1 MDWRQVTSAAAQGS
15 DALFSLAGEI
25 GAALSVRGQTVA
37 VSESSS
43 GGLISAALLSVPGA
57 SRFYR
62 GAGVIYT
69 PQAFRGLLG
78 LTRDDMEGLRSSTEP
93 YARLLAG
100 VIRTRLQADWGL
112 CETGA
117 AGPDGNIY
125 GDAAGHSCM
134 AVSGPGGLLASTTL
148 ETRLADR
155 HTNMFLFAAE
165 ALRLLGNHLA

>member
-1 MDWRQVTSAAAQGS
+1 MTDRGAGRS

-25 GAALSVRGQTVA
+25 GAGLAARGQTVA

-43 GGLISAALLSVPGA
+43 GGLISAALLSAPGA

-62 GAGVIYT
+62 GGGVIYT

-78 LTRDDMEGLRSSTEP
+78 LARRDLGSVRSSTEP

-100 VIRTRLQADWGL
+100 VIRARLDADWGL

-125 GDAAGHSCM
+125 GDPAGHSCL
-134 AVSGPGGLLASTTL
+134 ALSGPDGFEVSMTLQTGLG
-148 ETRLADR
+148 DR
-155 HTNMFLFAAE
+155 QANMFLFASG
-165 ALRLLGNHLA
+165 ALRLLARALA